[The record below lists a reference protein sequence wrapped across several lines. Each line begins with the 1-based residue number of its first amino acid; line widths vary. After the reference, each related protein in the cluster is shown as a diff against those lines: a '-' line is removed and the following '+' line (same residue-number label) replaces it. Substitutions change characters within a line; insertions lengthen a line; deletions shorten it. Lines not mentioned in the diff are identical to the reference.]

1 MDNETKQILDDHERR
16 IRALEGISKSESKGG
31 KKQGS
36 NKNYTGLAGG
46 IRLLIDESF
55 LNQPKFLGEISTE
68 LKRQGYHYSV
78 KSISKALLVDFM
90 KKWQLI
96 TRLKENKNWKYVLR
110 K

>member
-1 MDNETKQILDDHERR
+1 MDEETKRILDDHEKR
-16 IRALEGISKSESKGG
+16 IKALEGTSSKSKRQEGTKDY
-31 KKQGS
+31 K
-36 NKNYTGLAGG
+36 GLAGG
-46 IRLLIDESF
+46 IRLLIDEGF
-55 LNQPKFLGEISTE
+55 LNQPKFLGEISAE

-90 KKWQLI
+90 KKWQKI